1 MKNYASSFIECTSEI
16 CNAQIDYAKDLD
28 DVILMYNLIEYSN
41 DYSKTSESLWNF
53 LRDEPD
59 AAVETFASFKSII
72 RIIEKTLADGIIRNV
87 ENLTSFW
94 KSLKNTFN

>member
-1 MKNYASSFIECTSEI
+1 
-16 CNAQIDYAKDLD
+16 
-28 DVILMYNLIEYSN
+28 MYNLIEYSN
-41 DYSKTSESLWNF
+41 DYSKTSESLWSF

-87 ENLTSFW
+87 ENLSSFW

>member
-1 MKNYASSFIECTSEI
+1 
-16 CNAQIDYAKDLD
+16 
-28 DVILMYNLIEYSN
+28 MYNLIEYSN

-59 AAVETFASFKSII
+59 AAVESFASFKSII

-87 ENLTSFW
+87 ENLSSFW

>member
-1 MKNYASSFIECTSEI
+1 
-16 CNAQIDYAKDLD
+16 
-28 DVILMYNLIEYSN
+28 MYNLIEYSN

-87 ENLTSFW
+87 ENLSSFW

>member
-1 MKNYASSFIECTSEI
+1 
-16 CNAQIDYAKDLD
+16 
-28 DVILMYNLIEYSN
+28 MYNLIEYSN

-53 LRDEPD
+53 LRDEPN

-87 ENLTSFW
+87 ENLSSFW

>member
-1 MKNYASSFIECTSEI
+1 
-16 CNAQIDYAKDLD
+16 
-28 DVILMYNLIEYSN
+28 MYNLIEYSN

>member
-1 MKNYASSFIECTSEI
+1 
-16 CNAQIDYAKDLD
+16 
-28 DVILMYNLIEYSN
+28 MYNLIEYSN

-59 AAVETFASFKSII
+59 TAVETFASFKSII

-87 ENLTSFW
+87 ENLSSFW

>member
-1 MKNYASSFIECTSEI
+1 
-16 CNAQIDYAKDLD
+16 
-28 DVILMYNLIEYSN
+28 MYNLIEYSK

-87 ENLTSFW
+87 ENLSSFW